1 MIILSSSLGLAG
13 ENEDFKYVDNL
24 YREKD
29 FKNALPQ
36 SEKFLEKYPDS
47 KYQRDM
53 RDKIA
58 KLYFLQKNYK
68 KADEVFKKLFAVEE
82 NKSDKEE

>member
-1 MIILSSSLGLAG
+1 MKKYLIISMIILSSSLGLAG

-36 SEKFLEKYPDS
+36 SEKFYIS
-47 KYQRDM
+47 
-53 RDKIA
+53 
-58 KLYFLQKNYK
+58 
-68 KADEVFKKLFAVEE
+68 FKKTLIYIIFIVTSKLKKQKVNDNLA
-82 NKSDKEE
+82 